1 MFLKG
6 VERRYWAVADNG
18 IYFVA
23 TEDDEPFVK
32 FIDFPTRR
40 VTRILRLERKLPKTF
55 LRGLA
60 LSPDAGSLLCTLI
73 EHESSDLVLVE
84 NFR

>member
-1 MFLKG
+1 M
-6 VERRYWAVADNG
+6 
-18 IYFVA
+18 A
-23 TEDDEPFVK
+23 TEGNESFVK
-32 FIDFPTRR
+32 FIDFATLR
-40 VTRILRLERKLPKTF
+40 VTQIMRLERKLSRDL

-73 EHESSDLVLVE
+73 ERESSDLVLVE